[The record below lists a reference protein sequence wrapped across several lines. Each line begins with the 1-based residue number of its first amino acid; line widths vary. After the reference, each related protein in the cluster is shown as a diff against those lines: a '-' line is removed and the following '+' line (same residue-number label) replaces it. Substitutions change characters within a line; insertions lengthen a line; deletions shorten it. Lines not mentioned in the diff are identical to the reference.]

1 MQVAVVYGM
10 LCSQCTESVSVDDA
24 AWIVEVIEVC
34 FDTGLPTPWR
44 SLTRIAA
51 VDLW

>member
-1 MQVAVVYGM
+1 VLETLQAMQAAVVYGM

-34 FDTGLPTPWR
+34 FRYWAPYPVE
-44 SLTRIAA
+44 IA
-51 VDLW
+51 D